1 MWVKWQEGGQNLVK
15 IRIIASLDDI
25 WTDFGFIKCFEL
37 PPPNSFATDF
47 FKYILAGA
55 AVLAIIQVAIQ

>member
-1 MWVKWQEGGQNLVK
+1 MAEIYVKFNFVPVWMTIGL
-15 IRIIASLDDI
+15 
-25 WTDFGFIKCFEL
+25 IKCFEFPFPL
-37 PPPNSFATDF
+37 PNSYATDF